1 MTDDELLDRHFL
13 GDGTVRAALA
23 QRMAADAAMRAA
35 FVARSRFETI
45 LRRACIQQSSA
56 VHTPLRPGR
65 PASGWWLAAAAAVLV
80 IGVGSSA
87 WLFRNRE
94 PEPFVAVVNGTVLAD
109 GQAVRT
115 AQSGT
120 ALVVGDAPAA
130 ITLVDGSTATLSAA
144 SRLTFHERSGKTRAT
159 IELASGRGSFAI
171 AKGPDQVHV
180 TTAVGRVV
188 VLGTRFSVAANPA
201 QRTMDVSVDEGRVE
215 VQVGDER
222 VLLTNGERRSFIDPA
237 VRSRRSRD
245 GLVVATSDGRL
256 AVRSVR
262 EGEGAVEQLVV
273 ARDADLVID
282 GRPASLLEL
291 PPGSRIRYV
300 IEDDLVIALTAHGQL
315 ITAKV
320 ASVEPDAL
328 LVSTTGQQQPLRLE
342 LDPLVEVAIDGRP
355 AGISQISIGS
365 KASLLMSTDGRR
377 VMAVT
382 VATPKADLRS
392 SKPKPGKPGADRLD
406 SDGPARPGGP

>member
-13 GDGTVRAALA
+13 GDGAVRAALA
-23 QRMAADAAMRAA
+23 QRLGADPALREK
-35 FVARSRFETI
+35 FVARSRFETA

-56 VHTPLRPGR
+56 VHAPLRLGR
-65 PASGWWLAAAAAVLV
+65 TASPWWLAAAAAVLV
-80 IGVGSSA
+80 LGLGGSA
-87 WLFRNRE
+87 WLLYHRE
-94 PEPFVAVVNGTVLAD
+94 PEPLVAVVNGTVLAD
-109 GQAVRT
+109 GLAVRS
-115 AQSGT
+115 ALSGT

-130 ITLVDGSTATLSAA
+130 IALVDGSTATLSAA
-144 SRLTFHERSGKTRAT
+144 SRLTIHERSGKTRVT

-171 AKGPDQVHV
+171 VKGPDQVHV

-201 QRTMDVSVDEGRVE
+201 QRTMDVAVEEGRVE
-215 VQVGDER
+215 VQVGEER
-222 VLLTNGERRSFIDPA
+222 VLLNSGERRSFIDPA
-237 VRSRRSRD
+237 IRSRRSKD

-282 GRPASLLEL
+282 GRQASLQEL
-291 PPGSRIRYV
+291 PPGSRMRYV

-320 ASVEPDAL
+320 AGLEPDAL
-328 LVSTTGQQQPLRLE
+328 LVTTTGQQQPLRLD
-342 LDPLVEVAIDGRP
+342 LDPLVEVAIDGRL
-355 AGISQISIGS
+355 ALSSQIPIGA
-365 KASLLMSTDGRR
+365 KASLLMSIDGRR
-377 VMAVT
+377 VMAIT
-382 VATPKADLRS
+382 IAAPKMDLRNN
-392 SKPKPGKPGADRLD
+392 KQKPGKPAVDRPD
-406 SDGPARPGGP
+406 SDRPARTAEN